1 MHAISATKDILVS
14 ETKNETIADKN
25 EQHKKSKGS
34 LKPLRALLP
43 YLKRYPRL
51 IIGAVVFLGL
61 AALTT
66 LTLPIAVR
74 RVIDHG
80 FSSQDVGFINSYFSF
95 LMIIAGI
102 LAISSGMRYY
112 FVILLGERVISD
124 LRADVFSHI
133 ANLSPGF
140 YDVNRSGEIISRLT
154 ADTTQIKSAV
164 GATASM
170 ALRNTILC
178 FGAVVMMFITSFK
191 LSIFVVIGIP
201 LVVLPLVAF
210 GRAVSRRSRDAQ
222 DTLADAMAYASEAI
236 NATRT
241 LQAFNAEQIATNRF
255 ASAVEAA
262 FEAAKAAIRT
272 RAILT
277 VFTISMVF
285 CGVVGILWSGAHS
298 VLEGTISAGTLGQF
312 LLYSVLAAGSLGALS
327 EVWGEL
333 NQASGA
339 AERLDELLN
348 EQSDIQSPASPIK
361 LIEPAKGAIEFQSVS
376 FAYPSRPNTP
386 ILDQLSFAINPG
398 ETVAIVGPS
407 GAGKSTLFSL
417 ILRFYDP
424 ASGKILLDGNDIHES
439 DLKEIRAR
447 TAIVPQDVTIFASS
461 VSDNIAFS
469 RQDATLDDI
478 KAASRAALAD
488 EFVSDMEDGYN
499 SMIGE
504 RGVTLSGGQRQR
516 IAIARG
522 MLKDAPILLLDE
534 ATSSLD
540 AQSEK
545 LVQQALDKMMENR
558 TTLVIAHRLST
569 ILKADRILVMD
580 KGNIV
585 EEGTHKTLSEA
596 GGIYANLAKLQFEQQ
611 LDAK

>member
-1 MHAISATKDILVS
+1 
-14 ETKNETIADKN
+14 
-25 EQHKKSKGS
+25 
-34 LKPLRALLP
+34 LL
-43 YLKRYPRL
+43 
-51 IIGAVVFLGL
+51 AFW
-61 AALTT
+61 
-66 LTLPIAVR
+66 
-74 RVIDHG
+74 
-80 FSSQDVGFINSYFSF
+80 
-95 LMIIAGI
+95 
-102 LAISSGMRYY
+102 RYY

>member
-1 MHAISATKDILVS
+1 M
-14 ETKNETIADKN
+14 ADP
-25 EQHKKSKGS
+25 KSQSKPS
-34 LKPLRALLP
+34 RAPLKPLRALLP
-43 YLKRYPRL
+43 YLFKYPKL
-51 IIGAVVFLGL
+51 ILGAAVFLLL
-61 AALTT
+61 AAVTT
-66 LTLPIAVR
+66 LTLPMAVR

-80 FSSQDVGFINSYFSF
+80 FSDQDADFINSYFTV
-95 LMIIAGI
+95 LMAVAVV
-102 LAISSGMRYY
+102 LAISSGMRYF

-124 LRADVFSHI
+124 LRRDVFAHI

-170 ALRNTILC
+170 ALRNLILC
-178 FGAVVMMFITSFK
+178 FGAVVMMFFTSFK
-191 LSIFVVIGIP
+191 LSLFVIIGIP
-201 LVVLPLVAF
+201 LIVIPLVGF
-210 GRAVSRRSRDAQ
+210 GRAVRRRSREAQ

-241 LQAFNAEQIATNRF
+241 LQAFNAEDIAANKFST
-255 ASAVEAA
+255 AVEQA
-262 FEAAKAAIRT
+262 FDAAKAAITT
-272 RAILT
+272 RATLT
-277 VFTISMVF
+277 VFTISLVF

-298 VLEGTISAGTLGQF
+298 VLEGEITAGTLGQF

-327 EVWGEL
+327 EVWSEL
-333 NQASGA
+333 SQAAGA
-339 AERLDELLN
+339 AERLNELLN
-348 EQSDIQSPASPIK
+348 QKSDIESPQNPTAFPASS
-361 LIEPAKGAIEFQSVS
+361 KGIIEFSNVG
-376 FAYPSRPNTP
+376 FAYPSRPNTK
-386 ILDQLSFAINPG
+386 ILDGLSFKINPG

-424 ASGKILLDGNDIHES
+424 IKGEIKIDGTDIKKGLLS
-439 DLKEIRAR
+439 DVRAR

-461 VSDNIAFS
+461 VADNIAFS
-469 RQDATLDDI
+469 RQDATLDAI
-478 KAASRAALAD
+478 KEASLNALAD
-488 EFVSDMEDGYN
+488 EFVIDMDDGYD

-516 IAIARG
+516 VAIARG

-545 LVQQALDKMMENR
+545 LVQQALDRMMENR

-580 KGNIV
+580 KGKIV
-585 EEGTHKTLSEA
+585 EEGTHQSLSA
-596 GGIYANLAKLQFEQQ
+596 ASGIYANLAKLQFEQD

>member
-1 MHAISATKDILVS
+1 MRAISATKDILVPD
-14 ETKNETIADKN
+14 TKNETIASKN
-25 EQHKKSKGS
+25 EQQKKSRGS
-34 LKPLRALLP
+34 LRPLRALLP

-51 IIGAVVFLGL
+51 IIGAVIFLGL

-80 FSSQDVGFINSYFSF
+80 FSNQDVGFINSYFSF

-124 LRADVFSHI
+124 LRADVFAHI

-210 GRAVSRRSRDAQ
+210 GRAVSRRSREAQ

-255 ASAVEAA
+255 GGAVEAA

-277 VFTISMVF
+277 VFTISLVF
-285 CGVVGILWSGAHS
+285 CGVVGILWTGAHS

-348 EQSDIQSPASPIK
+348 EQSDIQSPVSPIK

-386 ILDQLSFAINPG
+386 ILDQLSFAIKPG

-424 ASGKILLDGNDIHES
+424 ASGKILLDGHDIHES

-478 KAASRAALAD
+478 KSASRSALAD
-488 EFVSDMEDGYN
+488 EFVQDMEDGYN

-580 KGNIV
+580 KGQIV

-611 LDAK
+611 LDDK

>member
-1 MHAISATKDILVS
+1 MRAISATKDILVPD
-14 ETKNETIADKN
+14 TKNETIASKN
-25 EQHKKSKGS
+25 EQQKKSRGS
-34 LKPLRALLP
+34 LRPLRALLP
-43 YLKRYPRL
+43 YLKRYPHL

-80 FSSQDVGFINSYFSF
+80 FSNQDVGFINSYFSF

-124 LRADVFSHI
+124 LRADVFAHI

-210 GRAVSRRSRDAQ
+210 GRAVSRRSREAQ

-255 ASAVEAA
+255 GGAVEAA

-277 VFTISMVF
+277 VFTISLVF
-285 CGVVGILWSGAHS
+285 CGVVGILWTGAHS

-348 EQSDIQSPASPIK
+348 EQSDIQSPVSPIK

-386 ILDQLSFAINPG
+386 ILDQLSFAIKPG

-424 ASGKILLDGNDIHES
+424 ASGKILLDGHDIHES

-478 KAASRAALAD
+478 KSASRSALAD
-488 EFVSDMEDGYN
+488 EFVQDMEGGYD

-580 KGNIV
+580 KGQIV

-611 LDAK
+611 LDDK